1 MSTKDVLEF
10 AITLPE
16 QERED
21 LAFEILNSLPAGI
34 PPRQRIEEDLVAT
47 IQRRMEDLE
56 SGEAKTVELPEAMRR
71 IRGR

>member
-1 MSTKDVLEF
+1 MSFSDVLEL
-10 AITLPE
+10 ANTLPE

-21 LAFEILNSLPAGI
+21 LAFEILNSLPAGC
-34 PPRQRIEEDLVAT
+34 PPRQRVAEDLATT

-56 SGEAKTVELPEAMRR
+56 SGKAKTVDLPDAMRR

>member
-1 MSTKDVLEF
+1 MSFSDVLEL
-10 AITLPE
+10 AKTLPE

-21 LAFEILNSLPAGI
+21 LAFEILNSLPTGR
-34 PPRQRIEEDLVAT
+34 PPRQQGEEDLATT

-56 SGEAKTVELPEAMRR
+56 NGKAKTVELSEAMRR